1 MIRLASN
8 ALSLRRKD
16 ARSQAEKKEE
26 KGKMVKGEGAK
37 REKGERV
44 KRGRGEEG

>member
-16 ARSQAEKKEE
+16 ARSQAEKMNTAGKKVKER
-26 KGKMVKGEGAK
+26 KGEKLK
-37 REKGERV
+37 RL
-44 KRGRGEEG
+44 RGEKED